1 MEKKKIKLWKKIL
14 IIILV
19 LIILLS
25 IHIIRNLIIINNIS
39 SKLSK
44 LEKSNNY
51 KLTAYSYNGSN
62 FAITN
67 YYFKDGKSLEQNILI
82 SSDGNTKI
90 KLVKIFDGENRETY
104 TISDDKS
111 VNFVDSEKYSEIMRF
126 FNELDTGSFWNN
138 IIMATITRISSEECN
153 GKKCYMATTLFPNDH
168 YRLYYDK
175 ETGLIVRDETSSFS
189 TEDDIKVNCI
199 KDSFYEFNVVT
210 DEDLINSTIN
220 EYKNL
225 DENK

>member
-14 IIILV
+14 III
-19 LIILLS
+19 IILVILLL
-25 IHIIRNLIIINNIS
+25 IHIVRNLIIINSIS

-44 LEKSNNY
+44 LENSDNY
-51 KLTAYSYNGSN
+51 KLTSYSYNGNN
-62 FAITN
+62 FTIMH
-67 YYFKDGKSLEQNILI
+67 YYFKNGKSLEKNILI
-82 SSDGNTKI
+82 SSDGNQ
-90 KLVKIFDGENRETY
+90 KLEVVKIFDGENRETY

-111 VNFVDSEKYSEIMRF
+111 VNFVDSEEYSEIMRF

-138 IIMATITRISSEECN
+138 IIMATITRISSQECN
-153 GKKCYMATTLFPNDH
+153 GKKCYMATTLFPNEH

-175 ETGLIVRDETSSFS
+175 ETGLMVRDETSSFS

-210 DEDLINSTIN
+210 DNDLIDSNIS
-220 EYKNL
+220 EYKNF

>member
-14 IIILV
+14 III
-19 LIILLS
+19 IILVILLL
-25 IHIIRNLIIINNIS
+25 IHIVRNLIIINSIS

-44 LEKSNNY
+44 LENSDNY
-51 KLTAYSYNGSN
+51 KLTSYSYNGNN
-62 FAITN
+62 FTIMN
-67 YYFKDGKSLEQNILI
+67 YYFKNGKSLEKNILI
-82 SSDGNTKI
+82 SSDGNQ
-90 KLVKIFDGENRETY
+90 KLEVVKIFDGENRETY

-153 GKKCYMATTLFPNDH
+153 GKKCYMATTLFSNGH

-189 TEDDIKVNCI
+189 SEDDIKVDCI
-199 KDSFYEFNVVT
+199 KDSFYKFDVVT
-210 DEDLINSTIN
+210 DNDLIDSNISK
-220 EYKNL
+220 YKNF

>member
-14 IIILV
+14 III
-19 LIILLS
+19 IILVILLL
-25 IHIIRNLIIINNIS
+25 IHIVRNLIIINSIS

-44 LEKSNNY
+44 LENSDNY
-51 KLTAYSYNGSN
+51 KLTSYSYNGNN
-62 FAITN
+62 FTIMH
-67 YYFKDGKSLEQNILI
+67 YYFKNGKSLEKNILI
-82 SSDGNTKI
+82 SSDGNQ
-90 KLVKIFDGENRETY
+90 KLEVVKIFDGENRETY

-138 IIMATITRISSEECN
+138 IIMATITRISSQECN
-153 GKKCYMATTLFPNDH
+153 GKKCYMATTLFPNEH

-175 ETGLIVRDETSSFS
+175 ETGLMVRDETSSFS

-210 DEDLINSTIN
+210 DNDLIDSNIS
-220 EYKNL
+220 EYKNF

>member
-14 IIILV
+14 III
-19 LIILLS
+19 IILVILLL
-25 IHIIRNLIIINNIS
+25 IHIVRNLIIINSIS

-44 LEKSNNY
+44 LENSDNY
-51 KLTAYSYNGSN
+51 KLTSYSYNGNN
-62 FAITN
+62 FTIMN
-67 YYFKDGKSLEQNILI
+67 YYFKNGKSLEKNILI
-82 SSDGNTKI
+82 SSDGNQ
-90 KLVKIFDGENRETY
+90 KLEVVKIFDGENR
-104 TISDDKS
+104 
-111 VNFVDSEKYSEIMRF
+111 EKYSEIMRF

-153 GKKCYMATTLFPNDH
+153 GKKCYMATTLFSNEH

-189 TEDDIKVNCI
+189 SEDDIKVDCI
-199 KDSFYEFNVVT
+199 KDSFYKFDVVT
-210 DEDLINSTIN
+210 DNDLIDSNISK
-220 EYKNL
+220 YKNF